1 VRSLPSRAAVVTS
14 AAGVLLLSVAGPA
27 SAHVEAE
34 VSEGARAGGDPV
46 TVDFSAEA
54 ERPSAGI
61 AAVKTQLPAGVL
73 PEWVS
78 LESGPAGWTLA
89 TTADGY
95 TVTGPALAP
104 GTDAKY
110 TIRIGQLPADTTT
123 YAFKTLVDYTDGSED
138 AWIEDTPAGGPEPD
152 HPAPVV
158 TVAAAPST
166 SSAASSG
173 SSSGSSSAASDPTT
187 PAATPASPQPAA
199 ASSDSGSSTGAVVGT
214 VVAVVAVA
222 LVAVAVVLRMRRRS
236 A

>member
-1 VRSLPSRAAVVTS
+1 VAA
-14 AAGVLLLSVAGPA
+14 PA

-34 VSEGARAGGDPV
+34 VSEGAQAGGEPV
-46 TVDFSAEA
+46 TVDFSAES

-61 AAVKTQLPAGVL
+61 AAIKTQLPAGVL

-78 LESGPAGWTLA
+78 LESGPAGWALT

-95 TVTGPALAP
+95 TVTGPALSP

-110 TIRIGQLPADTTT
+110 TIRIGQLPADATT
-123 YAFKTLVDYTDGSED
+123 YEFKTLVDYTDGSED

-158 TVAAAPST
+158 TVAAAPS
-166 SSAASSG
+166 SAAASSG
-173 SSSGSSSAASDPTT
+173 ATAGSAATSAASDPTT
-187 PAATPASPQPAA
+187 PAASPASPQPAA
-199 ASSDSGSSTGAVVGT
+199 ATSDSDSSTGAVVGT

-222 LVAVAVVLRMRRRS
+222 LVALAVVLRMRRRS
-236 A
+236 S